1 MLFIVKFSI
10 NENLKCE
17 NYLNR
22 LIYIPNKAS
31 AYMLW
36 LFISLRANLE
46 RVKLC
51 VTNFIRIKR
60 DLIKASK
67 Y

>member
-1 MLFIVKFSI
+1 M
-10 NENLKCE
+10 
-17 NYLNR
+17 
-22 LIYIPNKAS
+22 PNKAS

-46 RVKLC
+46 RVELC